1 MLPADRH
8 INQAQKRERLPSEAI
23 LAQSKD
29 RIQAWWAQAYMDEM
43 NQQFRLEAHASLP
56 LVDKDAA
63 LVSVYAG
70 VQVQR
75 MRLRFDQG
83 VSEWGIKL

>member
-1 MLPADRH
+1 MG
-8 INQAQKRERLPSEAI
+8 
-23 LAQSKD
+23 
-29 RIQAWWAQAYMDEM
+29 EM
-43 NQQFRLEAHASLP
+43 SQQFRLVAHASLP

-63 LVSVYAG
+63 LESVYAG

-83 VSEWGIKL
+83 VSEWEIKQYK